1 MMNAYI
7 ILPCFNEEEAL
18 PAFWSDLQHSLS
30 KLTRHKFHF
39 HAIWIDDGSHD
50 QTWKIIK
57 NLPTIEGYQHHGIRL
72 SRNFGHQAA
81 IQAGCDYVSKLT
93 GFNDDSRVIIM
104 DSDGQHPI
112 ECIDSILFSLQT
124 HRHVQMIRKE
134 TESSGLLKNVSSN
147 LFYQLFRF
155 FTDVDMPN
163 GAADFRGLH
172 GSTLINYLKF
182 GESGRFNRGL
192 FHLSEPPFYI
202 PYIAKER
209 KYGVSKYN
217 FSKMLKLAFVGIT
230 NFSNRPLIL
239 ASFTATAFGFAV
251 CIGYFLYELICLYRG
266 RVFQP
271 GWFTIMAWISMWG
284 MILSFCM
291 LILSIYLGRIFDEAK
306 KRPIYLVGDIL
317 VFKDEP

>member
-1 MMNAYI
+1 MKNAYI
-7 ILPCFNEEEAL
+7 ILPCFNEQEAL
-18 PAFWSDLQHSLS
+18 PAFWNDLKSELS
-30 KLTRHKFHF
+30 KPQFQGFKFKTV
-39 HAIWIDDGSHD
+39 WIDDGSSD
-50 QTWKIIK
+50 QTWKVIETLTPAS
-57 NLPTIEGYQHHGIRL
+57 NLHHHGIRF

-81 IQAGCDYVSKLT
+81 IQAGCDYVSKLPEFT
-93 GFNDDSRVIIM
+93 KDSLVIIM

-112 ECIDSILFSLQT
+112 ECLEMILKSLNT

-134 TESSGLLKNVSSN
+134 TESAGMFKKFSSN

-172 GSTLINYLKF
+172 GSTLLNYLKF
-182 GESGRFNRGL
+182 TESGRFNRGL
-192 FHLSEPPFYI
+192 FHLTEPPYYI
-202 PYIAKER
+202 PYSAKER
-209 KYGVSKYN
+209 KHGVSKYN
-217 FSKMLKLAFVGIT
+217 ISKMLKLAFVGIT

-239 ASFTATAFGFAV
+239 ASFSATAFGFIV
-251 CIGYFLYELICLYRG
+251 CIGYFFYELICLYHG

-291 LILSIYLGRIFDEAK
+291 FILSIYLGRVFDEAK

-317 VFKDEP
+317 FRKDHS